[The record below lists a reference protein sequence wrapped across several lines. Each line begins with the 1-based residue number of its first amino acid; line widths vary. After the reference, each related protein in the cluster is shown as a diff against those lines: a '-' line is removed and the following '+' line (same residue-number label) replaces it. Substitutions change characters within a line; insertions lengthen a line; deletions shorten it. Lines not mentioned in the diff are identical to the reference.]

1 VPAVSGGGRARGFT
15 LAELLVALVLGTL
28 VLGAAGQVFIA
39 TARFLRL
46 QASALEVRE
55 GLRAAQQVLT
65 AELRELDPADGDL
78 VALGPDSISLRAV
91 RGIEFICAAPDAVT
105 GRIAVRRRLSASY
118 RDMDPARDR
127 AVVFRDGDPSTDAD
141 DAWIDLGIASAGGAA
156 TCSDGGAA
164 TEVRLAGPVAE
175 LDSVGLGAPVR
186 WYERAVYRLYGDET
200 GLWWLG
206 VRSWSGGSWAPLSP
220 IAGPLR
226 HPSGLEFR
234 YFDASGAATT
244 DPARVVTIG
253 LAVRGVG
260 SALLQGAGGR
270 QEHWSDSLITVVFP
284 RNGRR

>member
-164 TEVRLAGPVAE
+164 TEVRLAGPVTE

>member
-1 VPAVSGGGRARGFT
+1 MSGGGRARGFT